1 MEFKSASE
9 KPFLLSQY
17 CLEICTV
24 HSVAKPTH
32 PMKCFHPGIRIIQAT
47 ILASCFGVVVSFFSE
62 KDQDWTTCKRGK
74 RQSPIDIH
82 TDQLVY
88 DPTLG
93 AIKFH
98 GADRQLIISVE
109 NLGTDLQLAVIAG
122 DITFSGGPLS
132 YNYRLSGF
140 RVKFGSVS
148 DRGSEHRVNSFAFPG
163 ELQIYGY
170 NIDLYKTFVEAA
182 DKPNGLA
189 AFAAMLQLS
198 QDTNKDFMGIVMAA
212 EKTPFLGNT
221 FQLKGIEL
229 QALIP
234 PIDEYMTYEGSL
246 PFPSC
251 AETITWIVLNMAIQV
266 SERELKTLRQLRV
279 EKTLWSASMA
289 DNFRPVNALNNRS
302 VRTNINFFP
311 KDDVCSIKPTVTYC
325 AANI

>member
-1 MEFKSASE
+1 M
-9 KPFLLSQY
+9 
-17 CLEICTV
+17 
-24 HSVAKPTH
+24 
-32 PMKCFHPGIRIIQAT
+32 
-47 ILASCFGVVVSFFSE
+47 
-62 KDQDWTTCKRGK
+62 
-74 RQSPIDIH
+74 
-82 TDQLVY
+82 
-88 DPTLG
+88 
-93 AIKFH
+93 
-98 GADRQLIISVE
+98 
-109 NLGTDLQLAVIAG
+109 AVIAG

-132 YNYRLSGF
+132 YTYRLSGF
-140 RVKFGSVS
+140 RVKFGSIS

-163 ELQIYGY
+163 ELQLYGY

-189 AFAAMLQLS
+189 AFAAMLQVRSLS
-198 QDTNKDFMGIVMAA
+198 
-212 EKTPFLGNT
+212 NT

-251 AETITWIVLNMAIQV
+251 AETITWIILNMAIQV

-311 KDDVCSIKPTVTYC
+311 KVCKRAHTSLFHLNDPRCRFFTHVIL
-325 AANI
+325 AN